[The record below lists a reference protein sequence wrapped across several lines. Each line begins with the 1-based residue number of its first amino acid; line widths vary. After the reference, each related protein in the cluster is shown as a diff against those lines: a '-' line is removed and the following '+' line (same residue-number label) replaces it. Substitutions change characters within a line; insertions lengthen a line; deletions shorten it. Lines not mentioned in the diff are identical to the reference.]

1 LSKQNTMKELIATK
15 WTDKYYLEE
24 LGKLIAKNR
33 KERGISQANLAH
45 KIGMEV
51 PNLSVIERGKSNPQV
66 LTLLKLAAALN
77 VHLREILPLP
87 TDPTF
92 IIKEPSMY
100 TPRKHQ
106 VKV

>member
-1 LSKQNTMKELIATK
+1 MK

-24 LGKLIAKNR
+24 LGKNIAKKR
-33 KERGISQANLAH
+33 KEGGMSQADLAY

-51 PNLSVIERGKSNPQV
+51 PNLSVIENGKSNPQV
-66 LTLLKLAAALN
+66 LTLLKIAASLN

-92 IIKEPSMY
+92 ILKEPSVY
-100 TPRKHQ
+100 TPRKHDR
-106 VKV
+106 

>member
-1 LSKQNTMKELIATK
+1 MKKTK

-24 LGKLIAKNR
+24 LGKNIAEKR
-33 KERGISQANLAH
+33 RESGITQCNLAQ

-51 PNLSVIERGKSNPQV
+51 PNLSVIERGKSNPQL

-77 VHLREILPLP
+77 IHLREILPLP
-87 TDPTF
+87 TDPSF

>member
-1 LSKQNTMKELIATK
+1 MK

-24 LGKLIAKNR
+24 LGKNIAKKR
-33 KERGISQANLAH
+33 KEGGMSQADLAY

-51 PNLSVIERGKSNPQV
+51 PNLSVIENGKSNPQILTV
-66 LTLLKLAAALN
+66 LKISASLN

-92 IIKEPSMY
+92 ILKEPSVY
-100 TPRKHQ
+100 TPRKHDR
-106 VKV
+106 